1 MKKIV
6 VSASSLPAGRNM
18 SSQLEYIERVGTY
31 GADMYHL
38 DVMDGKFTK
47 QKSVDFA
54 YLEQLKEHSALLFDC
69 HLMILDA
76 DKVISKYVKAGANI
90 ITLQYEAFA
99 DKELLKK
106 SLLKIKKSGILAGL
120 AIDIDTDIKVIDEFL
135 KLIDMV
141 VILCVKAGKGGQK
154 FQDAG
159 LKKIKYVRRLS
170 KDVLIEADGGINAAT
185 AKECVKAGADVLVS
199 GAYIYS
205 NDTYSAIQALKGKS
219 VAE

>member
-47 QKSVDFA
+47 QKSVDYA
-54 YLEQLKEHSALLFDC
+54 YLEQLKEHSTLLFDV
-69 HLMILDA
+69 HLMIVEA
-76 DKVISKYVKAGANI
+76 EKVISKYIKAGANI
-90 ITLQYEAFA
+90 ISLEYEAFQ

-106 SLLKIKKSGILAGL
+106 TLTKIKKSGVMAAL

-135 KLIDMV
+135 NLIDMAL
-141 VILCVKAGKGGQK
+141 ILCVKVGKGGQK
-154 FQDAG
+154 FQDSA
-159 LKKIKYVRRLS
+159 LKKIKYVRNLS
-170 KDVLIEADGGINAAT
+170 KEVLIEADGGINAET
-185 AKECVKAGADVLVS
+185 AKDCVKAGADILVS
-199 GAYIYS
+199 GAYIYA
-205 NDTYSAIQALKGKS
+205 NDTYSAIQTLKGKS